1 METLYIIHI
10 YMAKH
15 EYSYVID
22 ATFMLYLYDFF
33 QPDMLSI
40 CIFMQ
45 KINCTFYYRLSENE
59 HIVYHVI

>member
-1 METLYIIHI
+1 
-10 YMAKH
+10 MAKH

-59 HIVYHVI
+59 YIVYHVI